1 MAMSWEIRYRNL
13 WIDVKK
19 NLISIILTCA
29 VVLMGI
35 LQYSVYV
42 RQTELMNASKSSID
56 ALTRA
61 ARESDE
67 AANRSAVAASNITN
81 SVKRIHNDS
90 GAQTFGDL
98 GGATNAFNGN
108 IASQPPQEHMDQHSR
123 ISVNVNIVFNKT
135 MKEPVLDFVLHNSGG
150 TPVNS
155 AHMDATFST
164 PDLEPT
170 PHQLERQI
178 SSTVYDKKADIAI
191 SPQGDT
197 KGQWSVETRESEAR
211 ELLAGFRTAYFWGA
225 LTYNDEHGLSH
236 KTRFCYF
243 SKPSTA
249 PATHLCPVGNEIN

>member
-13 WIDVKK
+13 WIDTKK
-19 NLISIILTCA
+19 NLINIILTCA
-29 VVLMGI
+29 VVFMGI

-42 RQTELMNASKSSID
+42 RQTKLMNASKSSID

-67 AANRSAVAASNITN
+67 AASRSAMAASNITN
-81 SVKRIHNDS
+81 SVKRIHTDS

-98 GGATNAFNGN
+98 GGTTNAFNGS
-108 IASQPPQEHMDQHSR
+108 IASQPPQNHPDQHSR
-123 ISVNVNIVFNKT
+123 ISVNVSIVFDKT

-150 TPVNS
+150 APVHS
-155 AHMDATFST
+155 AHMDAMFST
-164 PDLEPT
+164 PDFEPT

-178 SSTVYDKKADIAI
+178 STTPYDKKADITLA
-191 SPQGDT
+191 PQGDT
-197 KGQWSVETRESEAR
+197 KGQWNVQTRDSETR

-225 LTYNDEHGLSH
+225 LTYNDELGQSH

-243 SKPSTA
+243 SKPSVATT
-249 PATHLCPVGNEIN
+249 THLCPVGNEIN